1 MQVPKHTLANG
12 VEIPMIGFGTWKL
25 KGQQCTDLVRYA
37 IETGYRSIDTAAA
50 YENEEFVGQGIKDS
64 GLKREELFVTT
75 KLRNRYHGYDTTLY
89 GFEESMKKLG
99 LEYVDLYLIHWP
111 GEDMYL
117 PSWKAFIRLYE
128 EKCIRAIG
136 VSNFYPQHMDVLYQ
150 ETGVMPVV
158 DQIETHPYLHQNVV
172 IDYCRKHNIFVEA
185 WSPLMV
191 GGEAM
196 RDPVIV
202 EIADQHGKSPAQ
214 TILRWHTQ
222 NGFAVIPKSANEG
235 RIKENLNIFDFTLT
249 DAEMAAM
256 NALTKKNIR
265 VGDDPLTYR
274 FKLLA
279 QLKEEGLV

>member
-128 EKCIRAIG
+128 EKRIRAIG

-202 EIADQHGKSPAQ
+202 EIADQYGKSPAQ

-256 NALTKKNIR
+256 NTLTKKNIR

>member
-128 EKCIRAIG
+128 EKRIRAIG

-172 IDYCRKHNIFVEA
+172 IDYCHKHNIFVEA

-202 EIADQHGKSPAQ
+202 EIADKHGKSPAQ

>member
-128 EKCIRAIG
+128 EKRIRAIG

-202 EIADQHGKSPAQ
+202 EIADKHGKSPAQ

-279 QLKEEGLV
+279 QLKEEGVV

>member
-128 EKCIRAIG
+128 EKRIRAIG

-172 IDYCRKHNIFVEA
+172 INYCRKHNIFVEA

-202 EIADQHGKSPAQ
+202 EIADKHGKSPAQ

>member
-50 YENEEFVGQGIKDS
+50 YENEEFVGQGLRDS

-99 LEYVDLYLIHWP
+99 LEYADLYLIHWP

-117 PSWKAFIRLYE
+117 PTWKAFVRLYE
-128 EKCIRAIG
+128 EKRIRAIG

-202 EIADQHGKSPAQ
+202 EIAEKHGKSPAQ

-249 DAEMAAM
+249 EEEMAAM

>member
-128 EKCIRAIG
+128 EKRIRAIG

-202 EIADQHGKSPAQ
+202 EIADKHGKSPAQ

-256 NALTKKNIR
+256 KDRKS
-265 VGDDPLTYR
+265 V
-274 FKLLA
+274 
-279 QLKEEGLV
+279 V

>member
-111 GEDMYL
+111 GEDMYM

-128 EKCIRAIG
+128 EKRIRAIG

-202 EIADQHGKSPAQ
+202 EIADKHGKSPAQ

>member
-50 YENEEFVGQGIKDS
+50 HENEEFVGQGIKDS

-128 EKCIRAIG
+128 EKRIRAIG

>member
-128 EKCIRAIG
+128 EKRIRAIG

-172 IDYCRKHNIFVEA
+172 SDYCRKHNIFVEA

-202 EIADQHGKSPAQ
+202 EIADKHGKSPAQ

>member
-128 EKCIRAIG
+128 EKRIRAIG

-202 EIADQHGKSPAQ
+202 EIADKHGKSPAQ

-279 QLKEEGLV
+279 QLKEEGMV

>member
-99 LEYVDLYLIHWP
+99 LEYVDMYLIHWP

-128 EKCIRAIG
+128 EKRIRAIG

-202 EIADQHGKSPAQ
+202 EIADKHGKSPAQ

>member
-12 VEIPMIGFGTWKL
+12 VEIPRIGFGTWKL

-128 EKCIRAIG
+128 EKRIRAIG

-202 EIADQHGKSPAQ
+202 EIADKHGKSPAQ

-249 DAEMAAM
+249 DADMAAL

>member
-37 IETGYRSIDTAAA
+37 IATGYRSIDTAAA

-128 EKCIRAIG
+128 EKRIRAIG

-202 EIADQHGKSPAQ
+202 EIADKHGKSPAQ

>member
-1 MQVPKHTLANG
+1 
-12 VEIPMIGFGTWKL
+12 
-25 KGQQCTDLVRYA
+25 
-37 IETGYRSIDTAAA
+37 
-50 YENEEFVGQGIKDS
+50 
-64 GLKREELFVTT
+64 
-75 KLRNRYHGYDTTLY
+75 
-89 GFEESMKKLG
+89 
-99 LEYVDLYLIHWP
+99 
-111 GEDMYL
+111 
-117 PSWKAFIRLYE
+117 
-128 EKCIRAIG
+128 
-136 VSNFYPQHMDVLYQ
+136 
-150 ETGVMPVV
+150 MPVA

-172 IDYCRKHNIFVEA
+172 IADCRKHNIFVEA

-256 NALTKKNIR
+256 NTLTKKNIR